1 MRESQTNPKW
11 FFLVDLLIVAVWAMS
26 RNPET
31 ILDSF
36 LDVAHELLTSL
47 GARIQPQKEH
57 GNTKCGKSGN
67 NDVNM
72 EVPL

>member
-1 MRESQTNPKW
+1 
-11 FFLVDLLIVAVWAMS
+11 MS

-36 LDVAHELLTSL
+36 LDVAHKLLTSL
-47 GARIQPQKEH
+47 GARVQPQKKEH

-72 EVPL
+72 AVPL